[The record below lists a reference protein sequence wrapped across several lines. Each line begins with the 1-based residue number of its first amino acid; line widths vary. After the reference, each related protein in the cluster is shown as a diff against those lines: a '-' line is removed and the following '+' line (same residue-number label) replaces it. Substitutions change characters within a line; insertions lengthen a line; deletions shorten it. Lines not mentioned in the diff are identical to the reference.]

1 MHWVQ
6 TATLFAVIA
15 AGCTTARSPSP
26 LGEDGFSPYPSR
38 TGIQAPVPAQS
49 DKKSRTA
56 NRQARSTPPAENE
69 PGAFPTGE
77 ERSDVE
83 LVSDEQPDPKSSL
96 DDTPALLAAAQ
107 FEEEPILPRLANDP
121 EDPAPGDALTLD
133 DVIGSVYR
141 TYPLL
146 EAAIFSR
153 NIALGEH
160 VEAQGHFDTQLMAAS
175 QNEPMGFYQNYR
187 QSVSLVQPMF
197 SGGEFFTGYR
207 IGRGLFAPWYK
218 GRDTNEGGEFA
229 GGVRVPLSRDREID
243 ARRAAFFRTEFGR
256 HLAEADI
263 QAQLISF
270 VQEASHAYWDW
281 VAAGQSYGI
290 AERIL
295 YFAEDRTEGIRR
307 NVELE
312 ILDPPILTDNLR
324 LVAERRARLA
334 DARRRVEQ
342 AAARL
347 SLFFRDEQGRPVIPM
362 RDRQPRFSTPHRIDP
377 EALEHDIVEA
387 VQQRPELRV
396 IDITRQQLDVDLAQA
411 RNEFLPGLDAAVMAS
426 QDVGAPTTPLRD
438 KSEFELEASIFFD
451 VPIQRRQARGRI
463 TATDGRLGQLLA
475 TRRQIEDQV
484 VVDVRMAYAALM
496 AAHEEAVQ
504 ARVAVEHAERLAE
517 IERRNFDLGLSD
529 LLTVALREQFAA
541 ETAEQEVQ
549 ALRRY
554 FQAEADYRAAIALD
568 RLP

>member
-6 TATLFAVIA
+6 TALFVAVIA
-15 AGCTTARSPSP
+15 VGCTTARAPSP
-26 LGEDGFSPYPSR
+26 LGDDGFSPYPSR
-38 TGIQAPVPAQS
+38 VAHRSSTS
-49 DKKSRTA
+49 
-56 NRQARSTPPAENE
+56 STPDGAKESSAQANSSAPPDREPEADTSEEDEPDIRLASEEQPEAESPPEAGPALP
-69 PGAFPTGE
+69 PGALIG
-77 ERSDVE
+77 D
-83 LVSDEQPDPKSSL
+83 
-96 DDTPALLAAAQ
+96 
-107 FEEEPILPRLANDP
+107 EPILPQLAGEPD
-121 EDPAPGDALTLD
+121 EEIPADALALD

-146 EAAIFSR
+146 EAALFNR

-160 VEAQGHFDTQLMAAS
+160 VAAQGNFDTQLLAAS

-187 QSVSLVQPMF
+187 QSISVVQPVF

-207 IGRGLFAPWYK
+207 LGRGLFAPWYK

-229 GGVRVPLSRDREID
+229 GGFRMPLSRDRAID

-281 VAAGQSYGI
+281 VAAGQSYAI

-295 YFAEDRTEGIRR
+295 FFAEERTDGIRR
-307 NVELE
+307 QVELQV
-312 ILDPPILTDNLR
+312 LAPPVLVDNLR
-324 LVAERRARLA
+324 LVAERKAALA

-342 AAARL
+342 TAARL
-347 SLFFRDEQGRPVIPM
+347 SLFFRDEQGRPVIPSM
-362 RDRQPRFSTPHRIDP
+362 DQQPRFPGPAMIDP
-377 EALEHDIVEA
+377 DALDRDLVQA

-396 IDITRQQLDVDLAQA
+396 LDITRQQLDVDLAQA

-426 QDVGAPTTPLRD
+426 QDVGAPTTPTRD

-463 TATDGRLGQLLA
+463 TATDGRIGQLLA

-484 VVDVRMAYAALM
+484 VVDVRMAYAALI
-496 AAHEEAVQ
+496 AAYEEAVQ
-504 ARVAVEHAERLAE
+504 ARIAVDHAERLAE
-517 IERRNFDLGLSD
+517 VERRQFALDISE

-549 ALRRY
+549 ALRRF